1 MFDFADAC
9 PQIVTTANRILQT
22 RPSPILIALDGG
34 SGSGKST
41 LASIL
46 EQKMDC
52 VVVQLDD
59 FFAANIPDWEWD
71 SFSVQERATKVFDWQ
86 RVRAQALEPL
96 LAGQTARWHP
106 FDFAAGL
113 RLDGTY
119 AMSQQWVEKEPASV
133 ILLEGAYSSGPQLT
147 ALIDLK
153 VLIDVPIVERHRRL
167 DERENDKQ
175 FLKRWHL
182 LWDNVE
188 EYYFEEVMPKSS
200 FDLVVTGT

>member
-1 MFDFADAC
+1 MFDYANAC
-9 PQIVTTANRILQT
+9 LQIVTTVNRILQT

-71 SFSVQERATKVFDWQ
+71 TFSLQERATKVFDWQ
-86 RVRAQALEPL
+86 RVRAEALGPL

-113 RLDGTY
+113 RTDGTY
-119 AMSQQWVEKEPASV
+119 AMSQQWTEKRPAPI
-133 ILLEGAYSSGPQLT
+133 ILLEGAYSSSSKL
-147 ALIDLK
+147 ADLIDLK
-153 VLIDVPIVERHRRL
+153 VLIDIPIDERHRRL
-167 DERENDKQ
+167 DKRETDKQ

-188 EYYFEEVMPKSS
+188 EYYFAKVMPKSA
-200 FDLVVTGT
+200 FDLTVTGT